1 MAPSGNKKKL
11 QKKNTSATKQ
21 QPNTKK
27 MTTKD
32 EQVVDTPRPEVN
44 QDVTIIE
51 RKPANIAAST
61 PAILGS
67 TKRSVTSEGSQFS
80 RTSSKVQRLQVQL
93 EYLKKQEHLRD
104 QMAKQEQERERL
116 EFQQKQLEL
125 EQKLRIVQLGS
136 DKASMADDINHAE
149 NDGYPED
156 RTRDWVNTA
165 HHNLLNKSCRHFQG
179 TH

>member
-1 MAPSGNKKKL
+1 MAPSGNKKNL

-136 DKASMADDINHAE
+136 DKASMADDINNAD
-149 NDGYPED
+149 NDGFPED
-156 RTRDWVNTA
+156 YT
-165 HHNLLNKSCRHFQG
+165 
-179 TH
+179 

>member
-1 MAPSGNKKKL
+1 
-11 QKKNTSATKQ
+11 
-21 QPNTKK
+21 

-67 TKRSVTSEGSQFS
+67 TKRSVTSEGSLFS

-104 QMAKQEQERERL
+104 QMAKQERERL

-136 DKASMADDINHAE
+136 DKASMADDINNAD

-165 HHNLLNKSCRHFQG
+165 H
-179 TH
+179 